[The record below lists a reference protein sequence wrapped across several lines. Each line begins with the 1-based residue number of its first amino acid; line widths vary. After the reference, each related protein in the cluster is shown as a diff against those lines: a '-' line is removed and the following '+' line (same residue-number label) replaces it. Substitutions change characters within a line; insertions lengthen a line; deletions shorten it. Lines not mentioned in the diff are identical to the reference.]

1 MEIFKY
7 PRDKEGIE
15 KRRLKNT
22 FDFQDERSRVVEEI
36 IKSVKVE
43 GDQALFKYTKDFD
56 GAELAS
62 LQVSPEEIEEAYQ
75 LVGEDYLSSLRRS
88 IENVASFHEKQLRKS
103 WFAYEGGTVGQLFIP
118 LARVG
123 AYVPGGRAA
132 YPSSVVMTVVPA
144 RVAGVEEVVVVSPPD
159 SDGKLN
165 PYTLVAARE
174 TGADEIYKVGG
185 AQAIAALAL
194 GTETIPRVDKIVGP
208 GNIFVTLAK
217 KLVFGLV
224 DIDMLAGPSEILILA
239 DETAN
244 PDFIAAD
251 LLSQAEHD
259 PLAVSTLITTDE
271 NLAQRTLAAVKDQL
285 ESLPKREIASTSL
298 ENNGSI
304 IIVED
309 LQAGIEQVNLFAPEH
324 CELMV
329 AEPLKYLGEIKNAG
343 AIFIGDY
350 SSEPLGDYMAGPNHV
365 LPTSGTARFASPLNT
380 DDFLKKSSFIYYQE
394 AELAAVKDDIIRL
407 AELEGLDAHARAIKI
422 RFQ

>member
-1 MEIFKY
+1 MEIFKF
-7 PRDKEGIE
+7 PQDIEGIE
-15 KRRLKNT
+15 KKRLKNT

-36 IKSVKVE
+36 ISTIQVD
-43 GDQALFKYTKDFD
+43 GDKALFKYTREFD
-56 GAELAS
+56 GADLES
-62 LQVSPEEIEEAYQ
+62 LLVSQEEIEEAYRV
-75 LVGEDYLSSLRRS
+75 VGDDYLSSLQRS
-88 IENVASFHEKQLRKS
+88 IENVASFHEKQLQKS
-103 WFAYEGGTVGQLFIP
+103 WFAYEGGMVGQLYIP

-144 RVAGVEEVVVVSPPD
+144 KVAGVEEVVVVSPPD
-159 SDGKLN
+159 KEGKLN

-194 GTETIPRVDKIVGP
+194 GTESIRRVDKIVGP
-208 GNIFVTLAK
+208 GNIYVTLAK
-217 KLVFGLV
+217 KLVYGLV

-239 DETAN
+239 DGTAN
-244 PDFIAAD
+244 TDFIAAD

-271 NLAQRTLAAVKDQL
+271 KLAQLTLKAVKEQL
-285 ESLPKREIASTSL
+285 KTLPKKEIASTAL

-309 LQAGIEQVNLFAPEH
+309 LEDGIGLVNLFAPEH
-324 CELMV
+324 FEMIV
-329 AEPLKYLGEIKNAG
+329 AEPFKYLGKIKNAG

>member
-1 MEIFKY
+1 MNIFRY
-7 PRDKEGIE
+7 PRDREGIE
-15 KRRLKNT
+15 ERRLKNT
-22 FDFQDERSRVVEEI
+22 FDFQDEKSRLVEEI
-36 IKSVKVE
+36 ILAVKEE
-43 GDQALFKYTKDFD
+43 GDRALFRYTREFD
-56 GAELAS
+56 GAELES
-62 LQVSPEEIEEAYQ
+62 LQVSQEEIEEAYR
-75 LVGEDYLSSLRRS
+75 LVGEDYLSSLRKA
-88 IENVASFHEKQLRKS
+88 IENIGSYHEKHRRES
-103 WFAYEGGTVGQLFIP
+103 WFGTEGGMAGQLIIP
-118 LARVG
+118 LVRVG

-144 RVAGVEEVVVVSPPD
+144 KVAGVEEVVVVSPPD
-159 SDGKLN
+159 KEGRLN

-194 GTETIPRVDKIVGP
+194 GTESIPRVDKIVGP
-208 GNIFVTLAK
+208 GNIYVTLAK
-217 KLVFGLV
+217 KLVYGLV

-239 DETAN
+239 DGTAN

-259 PLAVSTLITTDE
+259 PLAVSTLITTDGE
-271 NLAQRTLAAVKDQL
+271 VANATLKAVEKQL
-285 ESLPKREIASTSL
+285 KNLPKREIASAAL

-304 IIVED
+304 IIVE
-309 LQAGIEQVNLFAPEH
+309 NLEDGFELANRFAPEH
-324 CELMV
+324 FEMML
-329 AEPLKYLGEIKNAG
+329 AEPFKYLGKIKNAG

-365 LPTSGTARFASPLNT
+365 LPTGGTARFASPLNT
-380 DDFLKKSSFIYYQE
+380 DDFIKKSSFIYYQKG
-394 AELAAVKDDIIRL
+394 ELAAVKDDIIRL